1 MKTKRFLEKLK
12 GILKQVE
19 NNLVELKLYRINRYF
34 EKFKTKYK
42 LHYELNKTNKTHL
55 VLPYQKL
62 VMPAIFSFIGIITFL
77 MTRIIYWQISNSS
90 SSMTLSS
97 FNKAAMLLINIL
109 SIVLLGVLSL
119 LIVTYLIDF
128 FKNIHKETI
137 EYTKKE
143 YYNKIKS
150 IMIEQ
155 IQSELSNLI
164 TEDTLAFDIDGL
176 IIAPNLNTNENIKL
190 FKEIERSLKLNEQQS
205 H

>member
-1 MKTKRFLEKLK
+1 MQNDL
-12 GILKQVE
+12 I
-19 NNLVELKLYRINRYF
+19 ELKLDRISRYF

-42 LHYELNKTNKTHL
+42 FHYELNKTNKTHL

-62 VMPAIFSFIGIITFL
+62 IMPTIFSFIGIITFL
-77 MTRIIYWQISNSS
+77 MTRVMYWQISNFS
-90 SSMTLSS
+90 SSMTLPS
-97 FNKAAMLLINIL
+97 FNKAAILFLNIL
-109 SIVLLGVLSL
+109 SFVLLGVLSL

-164 TEDTLAFDIDGL
+164 TEDMLIFDKDSL

-190 FKEIERSLKLNEQQS
+190 FKQIERELKLNEQQS
-205 H
+205 N

>member
-1 MKTKRFLEKLK
+1 M
-12 GILKQVE
+12 E
-19 NNLVELKLYRINRYF
+19 NNLVELKLYRIDSYF

-62 VMPAIFSFIGIITFL
+62 IMPAIFIFIGIITFL
-77 MTRIIYWQISNSS
+77 MTRVIYWQISNFS
-90 SSMTLSS
+90 SSMTLS

-119 LIVTYLIDF
+119 VIVSYLIDF

-164 TEDTLAFDIDGL
+164 TEDMLTFDLDGL
-176 IIAPNLNTNENIKL
+176 IISPNLNTNENIKL
-190 FKEIERSLKLNEQQS
+190 FKEIERDLKLNEQQS
-205 H
+205 N

>member
-1 MKTKRFLEKLK
+1 M
-12 GILKQVE
+12 E
-19 NNLVELKLYRINRYF
+19 NNLVELKLDRINRYF

-42 LHYELNKTNKTHL
+42 FHYELNKTNKAHL

-62 VMPAIFSFIGIITFL
+62 IMPAIFGFIGIITFL
-77 MTRIIYWQISNSS
+77 MTRVIYWEISNFS

-97 FNKAAMLLINIL
+97 FNKTAILFLNIL
-109 SIVLLGVLSL
+109 FFVLLGVLSL

-128 FKNIHKETI
+128 FKNIHRETI

-150 IMIEQ
+150 IMIKQ

-164 TEDTLAFDIDGL
+164 TEDMLVFDTDGL
-176 IIAPNLNTNENIKL
+176 ITAPNLSTNENIKL
-190 FKEIERSLKLNEQQS
+190 FKQIERELKLNEQ
-205 H
+205 

>member
-1 MKTKRFLEKLK
+1 MK
-12 GILKQVE
+12 
-19 NNLVELKLYRINRYF
+19 NDLVELKLDRIDRYF
-34 EKFKTKYK
+34 EKFKIKYK

-62 VMPAIFSFIGIITFL
+62 IMPVIFSFIGIITFL
-77 MTRIIYWQISNSS
+77 MARVIHWQISNFS

-97 FNKAAMLLINIL
+97 FNEAAMLFINIL

-164 TEDTLAFDIDGL
+164 TEDMLTFDLDGL

-190 FKEIERSLKLNEQQS
+190 FKEIERDLKLNEQQS
-205 H
+205 N

>member
-1 MKTKRFLEKLK
+1 
-12 GILKQVE
+12 
-19 NNLVELKLYRINRYF
+19 
-34 EKFKTKYK
+34 
-42 LHYELNKTNKTHL
+42 
-55 VLPYQKL
+55 
-62 VMPAIFSFIGIITFL
+62 
-77 MTRIIYWQISNSS
+77 
-90 SSMTLSS
+90 
-97 FNKAAMLLINIL
+97 MLLINIL

-190 FKEIERSLKLNEQQS
+190 FKEIERYTNQKEYLLIFLNPDIEGVFIPEKKIKNKSDKITFARHFTLNEKNLNKLKS
-205 H
+205 EKSSKSSTKKNTSNICYILEEVKKLILLKS

>member
-1 MKTKRFLEKLK
+1 M
-12 GILKQVE
+12 Q
-19 NNLVELKLYRINRYF
+19 NDLVELKLDRINRYF

-42 LHYELNKTNKTHL
+42 FHYELNKTNKAHL

-62 VMPAIFSFIGIITFL
+62 IMPAIFGFIGIITFL
-77 MTRIIYWQISNSS
+77 MTRVMYWQISNFS

-97 FNKAAMLLINIL
+97 FNEAAILFLNIL
-109 SIVLLGVLSL
+109 SFVLLGVLSL

-164 TEDTLAFDIDGL
+164 TEDMLTFDSDGL
-176 IIAPNLNTNENIKL
+176 ITAPNLNTNEKIKL
-190 FKEIERSLKLNEQQS
+190 FKQIERELKLNEQQS
-205 H
+205 N

>member
-1 MKTKRFLEKLK
+1 M
-12 GILKQVE
+12 E
-19 NNLVELKLYRINRYF
+19 NNLVELKLDRIDRYF

-42 LHYELNKTNKTHL
+42 SHYELNKTNKTHL

-62 VMPAIFSFIGIITFL
+62 IMPAFFGFIGMFTFL
-77 MTRIIYWQISNSS
+77 LTRVMYWQISNFS
-90 SSMTLSS
+90 SSMTLPS
-97 FNKAAMLLINIL
+97 FNKAAILFLNIL
-109 SIVLLGVLSL
+109 SFVLLGVLSF

-128 FKNIHKETI
+128 FKNIHREAI

-164 TEDTLAFDIDGL
+164 TEDMLIFDKDSL
-176 IIAPNLNTNENIKL
+176 IISPNLNTNENIKL
-190 FKEIERSLKLNEQQS
+190 FKQIERELKLNEQQS
-205 H
+205 N

>member
-1 MKTKRFLEKLK
+1 M
-12 GILKQVE
+12 E
-19 NNLVELKLYRINRYF
+19 NNLVELKLDRIDRYF

-42 LHYELNKTNKTHL
+42 SHYELNKTNKTHL

-62 VMPAIFSFIGIITFL
+62 IMPAFFGFIGMFTFL
-77 MTRIIYWQISNSS
+77 LTRVMYWQISNFS
-90 SSMTLSS
+90 SSMTLPS
-97 FNKAAMLLINIL
+97 FNKAAILFLNIL
-109 SIVLLGVLSL
+109 SFVLLGVLSF

-128 FKNIHKETI
+128 FKNIHREAI

-164 TEDTLAFDIDGL
+164 TEDMLIFDKDSL
-176 IIAPNLNTNENIKL
+176 IISPNLNTNENIKL
-190 FKEIERSLKLNEQQS
+190 FKQIERELKLNEQQS
-205 H
+205 NWAQTW